1 MVTCYRE
8 EIVPLASVL
17 TPNQFEAEILSGV
30 KIVDIPSALQVCV
43 SECVCVCVCLSEG
56 SFCLPAICFAELT

>member
-1 MVTCYRE
+1 MTCYRE
-8 EIVPLASVL
+8 EIAPLASVL

-43 SECVCVCVCLSEG
+43 SECVCVCLSEG
-56 SFCLPAICFAELT
+56 SFCLPATCFAELT

>member
-8 EIVPLASVL
+8 EIAPLASVL

-43 SECVCVCVCLSEG
+43 SELCVCVCLSEG
-56 SFCLPAICFAELT
+56 SFCLTAICFAELT

>member
-1 MVTCYRE
+1 MTCYRE
-8 EIVPLASVL
+8 EIAPLASVL

-43 SECVCVCVCLSEG
+43 SELCVCVCLSEG
-56 SFCLPAICFAELT
+56 